1 MGNRWK
7 KAFDDFVSYRFAAAV
22 IASLFF
28 ASLAGWIAQELVP
41 PDFAER
47 MPFASFRVPRRK

>member
-28 ASLAGWIAQELVP
+28 ASLAKN
-41 PDFAER
+41 PDGYCGIGGTGVSCPVGLATS
-47 MPFASFRVPRRK
+47 AD